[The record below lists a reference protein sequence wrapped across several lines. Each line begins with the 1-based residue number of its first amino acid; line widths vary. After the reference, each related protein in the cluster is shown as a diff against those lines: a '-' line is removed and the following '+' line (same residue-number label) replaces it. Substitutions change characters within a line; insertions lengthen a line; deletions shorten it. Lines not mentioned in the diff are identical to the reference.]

1 MTGLIWARTIFCI
14 DMGNIVYRNMVK
26 IHLPHM
32 YMIFVEC
39 YRKQLPPMGTK
50 FELFWKFFLQ
60 FFARFSLSKLSVKF
74 CSPYDE
80 ISFYMKEAKHSSY
93 RTHQKLFSYHM
104 YNWFKFEPKQ
114 NFMYFFMISSILSFN
129 QPRLKIN
136 SLTFYKMIFHVHNVS
151 KKLFSLKCKHFKKI
165 AYFVGNLFVMHVFAM
180 ILFFVS
186 FKKWNSCFLKF

>member
-1 MTGLIWARTIFCI
+1 
-14 DMGNIVYRNMVK
+14 MVSRFWS
-26 IHLPHM
+26 PRR
-32 YMIFVEC
+32 F
-39 YRKQLPPMGTK
+39 TK
-50 FELFWKFFLQ
+50 VFFLKKICSQ

-136 SLTFYKMIFHVHNVS
+136 SLTFCNMIFTLITFPTNQFW
-151 KKLFSLKCKHFKKI
+151 KLWVKI
-165 AYFVGNLFVMHVFAM
+165 R
-180 ILFFVS
+180 
-186 FKKWNSCFLKF
+186 CFLHETCSEEKEYALFGTYLYTKHCLQSHQMK